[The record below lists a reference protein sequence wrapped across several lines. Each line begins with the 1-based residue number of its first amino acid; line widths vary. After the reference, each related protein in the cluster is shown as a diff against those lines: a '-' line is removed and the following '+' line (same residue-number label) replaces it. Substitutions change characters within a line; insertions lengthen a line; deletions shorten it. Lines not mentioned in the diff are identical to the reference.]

1 MMKTNERNILNV
13 RDLEV
18 QVKTEEGYITLVK
31 DISFGIEKG
40 KILGLVGESG
50 SGKTVTSMSIIQ
62 LLNRKNTK
70 IEGSITLQGRELNGL
85 ENKEMRKIRGKD
97 IAFIMQNPMNAFT
110 PVFTIGH
117 QFVET
122 IRAHTSLKK
131 KQAKELAI
139 DVMQSVNLPDPDKL
153 LKSYP
158 FQLSGGMLQ
167 RVMIAMAAC
176 LHPSVIIADEPT
188 TALDVHN
195 QLLVL
200 RLLDKIRSEYGTSIL
215 LISHDLGVISEMAD
229 DVIVMQNGR
238 IVESANVFDLFDH
251 PQHEYTKKLLKTR
264 PTLYFQ
270 KQPYTYKF

>member
-1 MMKTNERNILNV
+1 METIEPNV
-13 RDLEV
+13 LSVKDLHV
-18 QVKTEEGYITLVK
+18 QIRTKEGFSTLVQ
-31 DISFGIEKG
+31 DINFGIKKG
-40 KILGLVGESG
+40 QILGLVGESG
-50 SGKTVTSMSIIQ
+50 SGKTVTSMSILQ
-62 LLNRKNTK
+62 LLDRKNVK

-85 ENKEMRKIRGKD
+85 ENKEMREIRGKN

-122 IRAHTSLKK
+122 IRSHTLLKK

-139 DVMQSVNLPDPDKL
+139 EMMQSVNLPDSDKL
-153 LKSYP
+153 LKKYP
-158 FQLSGGMLQ
+158 FQMSGGMLQ

-188 TALDVHN
+188 TALDLHN

-229 DVIVMQNGR
+229 DVIVMQHGR
-238 IVESANVFDLFDH
+238 IVESANVFRLFDH
-251 PQHEYTKKLLKTR
+251 PQHEYTKKLLSTR
-264 PTLYFQ
+264 PTLQ
-270 KQPYTYKF
+270 VEQPPITHLL

>member
-1 MMKTNERNILNV
+1 MKTNERNILNV
-13 RDLEV
+13 RDLHV
-18 QVKTEEGYITLVK
+18 QVRTPEGLSTLVQ
-31 DISFGIEKG
+31 DINFEMKKG

-50 SGKTVTSMSIIQ
+50 SGKTITSMSILQ
-62 LLNRKNTK
+62 LLDRKNMS
-70 IEGSITLQGRELNGL
+70 IDGSIKLKDRELNGL

-110 PVFTIGH
+110 PVFTIGY
-117 QFVET
+117 QFIET
-122 IRAHTSLKK
+122 IRTHTSLNK
-131 KQAKELAI
+131 KQAQELAI
-139 DVMQSVNLPDPDKL
+139 DIMQSVNLPDPDKL

-229 DVIVMQNGR
+229 DVIVMQHGR
-238 IVESANVFDLFDH
+238 IVESANVYDLFDH
-251 PQHEYTKKLLKTR
+251 PEHEYTKKLLKTR
-264 PTLYFQ
+264 PTLYFE
-270 KQPYTYKF
+270 KQPYTYMF